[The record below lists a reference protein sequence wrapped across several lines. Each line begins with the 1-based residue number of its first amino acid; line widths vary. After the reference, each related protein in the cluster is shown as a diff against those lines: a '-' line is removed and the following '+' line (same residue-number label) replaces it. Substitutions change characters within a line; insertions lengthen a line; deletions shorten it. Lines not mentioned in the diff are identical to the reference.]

1 MVKFK
6 KLSGLPIGGENHIGQ
21 VIPFS
26 MSKAS
31 YCTLNTV
38 HDTGETTPVP
48 EALESGQFMYR
59 LNPDRT
65 FLFEERDKLMSSLSD
80 GQECGWK
87 VFTFEGYHDGIY
99 IIDIDH
105 HSERVFGYDSEKGQF
120 FRVKMHLSEHSA
132 RFVLYDRGYQFS
144 DFLQ

>member
-26 MSKAS
+26 MSRAS

-38 HDTGETTPVP
+38 YDTGDVIPVP
-48 EALESGQFMYR
+48 EALESGQFMHR
-59 LNPDRT
+59 LNPDRS
-65 FLFEERDKLMSSLSD
+65 FLFEKRDKLMLSLPG
-80 GQECGWK
+80 GQEYGWK

-105 HSERVFGYDSEKGQF
+105 HTERVFGYDAHKCQF

-132 RFVLYDRGYQFS
+132 RFVLYDKGYYLS
-144 DFLQ
+144 DFLR